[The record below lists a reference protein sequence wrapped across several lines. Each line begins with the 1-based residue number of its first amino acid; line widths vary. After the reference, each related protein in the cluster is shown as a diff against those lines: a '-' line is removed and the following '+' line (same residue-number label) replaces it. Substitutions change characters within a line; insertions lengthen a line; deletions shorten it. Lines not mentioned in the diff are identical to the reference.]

1 MPCCLSLLVKTK
13 IKKKMS
19 SKTKRQFTNTTRM
32 PYQDVIALLIRAI
45 DFHNKEAMQDFIN
58 TEFHHKQAMNLKLY
72 LIDLKEFIAKK
83 ENESLQN

>member
-1 MPCCLSLLVKTK
+1 MSNE
-13 IKKKMS
+13 IKRK
-19 SKTKRQFTNTTRM
+19 FTNTTRM

-83 ENESLQN
+83 ELIEDKNHA

>member
-1 MPCCLSLLVKTK
+1 MT
-13 IKKKMS
+13 

-58 TEFHHKQAMNLKLY
+58 TEFHHKQAMNLKL
-72 LIDLKEFIAKK
+72 
-83 ENESLQN
+83 